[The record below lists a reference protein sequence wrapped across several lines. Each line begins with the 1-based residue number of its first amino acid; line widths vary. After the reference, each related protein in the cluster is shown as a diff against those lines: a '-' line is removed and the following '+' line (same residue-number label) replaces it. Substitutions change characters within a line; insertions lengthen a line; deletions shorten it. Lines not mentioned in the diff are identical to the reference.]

1 MAIARNMHRNIT
13 CFLGIIHCHN
23 MALFLQR
30 VGYEVIFEKGVFLE
44 ENFLQNIFL
53 GHRLKQEYKDFLFL
67 SF

>member
-1 MAIARNMHRNIT
+1 
-13 CFLGIIHCHN
+13 